1 MRTWN
6 PALLGQF
13 KDNQISL
20 IDEMTIGGTVNKT
33 IILLIFVLITSA
45 WTWHLFYNTSPW
57 NREEVIIPYLLIGS
71 IGGLVIGFVVIFK
84 QEWSPVLAP
93 VYALLEGLA
102 IGSISAIFEKEF
114 PGIVIQA
121 VALTFG
127 TLFCLL
133 LAYKT
138 GLIKVTKTFTLGLV
152 AAMGAILLIYLID
165 IGLLFFGMRMPFI
178 HESGWAGIAFSLFVV
193 TIAAL
198 TLVLDFELIRRGAE
212 NGAPKYMEWYSAFAL
227 IVTLLWLYLEMLK
240 LLAQARSS

>member
-1 MRTWN
+1 MRTGN
-6 PALLGQF
+6 PALLGRF

-33 IILLIFVLITSA
+33 IILLILVLITSA
-45 WTWHLFYNTSPW
+45 WTWHLSYSTRNIDA
-57 NREEVIIPYLLIGS
+57 VLPYLLIGS
-71 IGGLVIGFVVIFK
+71 IGGFVIALVVIFK

-133 LAYKT
+133 FAYKT
-138 GLIKVTKTFTLGLV
+138 GLIKVTKTFTLGVV

-165 IGLLFFGMRMPFI
+165 IGLLFFGMRLPFI
-178 HESGWAGIAFSLFVV
+178 HESGWVGIGFSLFVV

-198 TLVLDFELIRRGAE
+198 SLVLDFELIRRGAE

-227 IVTLLWLYLEMLK
+227 IVTLLWLYLEMLE
-240 LLAQARSS
+240 LLAKARSS

>member
-1 MRTWN
+1 MRTGN
-6 PALLGQF
+6 PALLGRF

-33 IILLIFVLITSA
+33 IILLILVLITSA
-45 WTWHLFYNTSPW
+45 WTWHLFYSTGKNI
-57 NREEVIIPYLLIGS
+57 EVVIPYLLIGC

-84 QEWSPVLAP
+84 PEWSPVLAP
-93 VYALLEGLA
+93 IYALLEGLA
-102 IGSISAIFEKEF
+102 IGSISAIFETEF
-114 PGIVIQA
+114 PGIVMQA

-133 LAYKT
+133 LAYKS
-138 GLIKVTKTFTLGLV
+138 GLIKVTKNFMLGVV

-178 HESGWAGIAFSLFVV
+178 HESGWVGIGFSLFVV

-227 IVTLLWLYLEMLK
+227 MVTLLWLYLEMLE
-240 LLAQARSS
+240 LLAKARSS

>member
-6 PALLGQF
+6 PALLGRF

-33 IILLIFVLITSA
+33 IILLILVLITSA
-45 WTWHLFYNTSPW
+45 WTWHLFYNTSSW

-133 LAYKT
+133 LVYKT
-138 GLIKVTKTFTLGLV
+138 GLIKVTKTFTLGVV
-152 AAMGAILLIYLID
+152 AAMGAIILIYLID
-165 IGLLFFGMRMPFI
+165 IGLLFFGMRLPFI
-178 HESGWAGIAFSLFVV
+178 HDSGWVGIGFSLFVV

>member
-1 MRTWN
+1 MRTGN
-6 PALLGQF
+6 PALLGRF

-33 IILLIFVLITSA
+33 IILLILVLITSA
-45 WTWHLFYNTSPW
+45 WTWHLFYSTGKNIET
-57 NREEVIIPYLLIGS
+57 VIPYILIGI
-71 IGGLVIGFVVIFK
+71 IGGFVIALVVIFK

-133 LAYKT
+133 FAYKT
-138 GLIKVTKTFTLGLV
+138 GLIKVTKTFTLGVV

-165 IGLLFFGMRMPFI
+165 IGLLFFGMKLPFI
-178 HESGWAGIAFSLFVV
+178 HDSSWAGIGFSLFVV

-198 TLVLDFELIRRGAE
+198 SLVLDFELIRRGAE

-227 IVTLLWLYLEMLK
+227 IVTLLWLYLEMLE
-240 LLAQARSS
+240 LLAKARSS

>member
-1 MRTWN
+1 MRTGN
-6 PALLGQF
+6 PALSGRF

-33 IILLIFVLITSA
+33 IILLILVLITSA
-45 WTWHLFYNTSPW
+45 WTWHLFYSTGNIET
-57 NREEVIIPYLLIGS
+57 IIPHIWIGC
-71 IGGLVIGFVVIFK
+71 IGGLVIGFFVIFK
-84 QEWSPVLAP
+84 PEWSPILAP

-102 IGSISAIFEKEF
+102 IGSISALFETEF

-138 GLIKVTKTFTLGLV
+138 GLIKVTKFFTLVIV

-178 HESGWAGIAFSLFVV
+178 HESGWVGIGFSLIVV

-198 TLVLDFELIRRGAE
+198 SLVLDFELIRRGAE
-212 NGAPKYMEWYSAFAL
+212 NGAPEYMEWYSAFAL
-227 IVTLLWLYLEMLK
+227 MVTLLWLYLEMLE
-240 LLAQARSS
+240 LLAKARSS